1 MDRSL
6 NQATLEYISQQNSI
20 TVVQAE
26 DLWKKSLVF
35 NDLQIKKHG
44 TKYMENLMQ
53 IMMELQQYRSF
64 IIKRY
69 KN

>member
-1 MDRSL
+1 
-6 NQATLEYISQQNSI
+6 
-20 TVVQAE
+20 
-26 DLWKKSLVF
+26 
-35 NDLQIKKHG
+35 
-44 TKYMENLMQ
+44 MENLMQ